1 MSGAYD
7 PVLEPLRAT
16 VKTALNG
23 QIADDD
29 KNNNKYRYEG
39 KEDDRPFFW
48 VRRVFSSYTQPATSC
63 AMLIHW
69 QTCSASH

>member
-7 PVLEPLRAT
+7 PVLEPLRGT

-23 QIADDD
+23 KIADDD

-48 VRRVFSSYTQPATSC
+48 VCRVFSS
-63 AMLIHW
+63 
-69 QTCSASH
+69 